1 METDDKERVRA
12 AVNFEQLVAETVP
25 LRPRGADLWGCC
37 PFHHEKS
44 PSFHINPSTGLWKCF
59 GCGLG
64 GDV

>member
-44 PSFHINPSTGLWKCF
+44 P
-59 GCGLG
+59 
-64 GDV
+64 